1 MAAEAQFRRHILVQG
16 RAPDTDLFLG
26 AQPPRKPFLGVETSS
41 TASKTPAPRIAT
53 SSLLVR
59 REALAPDAE
68 AAGALPRLELVLAT
82 NWYFRERAPPAFFAL
97 AGTQRHRDAPLPLHH
112 DLPLGEFL
120 PRYETTLC
128 RFAPLALDVSTGA
141 CEGWTVEACGLGA
154 TMGEWAC
161 YEEGDELRTLVFGC
175 DACPEF
181 WARVDVVWDASRA
194 LLLAV
199 QPCKFFAYTAV
210 NARGQDPV
218 VLYARQVVAVPRVGL
233 EPVAVQKKCEAWL
246 QGYDASWKRKRD
258 AE

>member
-1 MAAEAQFRRHILVQG
+1 MAAEETPATQFRRHILVQG
-16 RAPDTDLFLG
+16 RAPDTDLFLYTHS
-26 AQPPRKPFLGVETSS
+26 PRKPCLGVETCSS
-41 TASKTPAPRIAT
+41 ASKTPAPRVAT

-59 REALAPDAE
+59 REALAPEAE

-82 NWYFRERAPPAFFAL
+82 NWHFQERAPAAFFAL
-97 AGTQRHRDAPLPLHH
+97 AGTQRHIDTPLPL
-112 DLPLGEFL
+112 PSGEFL

-181 WARVDVVWDASRA
+181 WARVDVVWDATRA

-210 NARGQDPV
+210 NARGKDPV
-218 VLYARQVVAVPRVGL
+218 VLRAMQVVPFFRVAL
-233 EPVAVQKKCEAWL
+233 KPVALQKKCEAWL
-246 QGYDASWKRKRD
+246 QGGDASWKRKRD

>member
-26 AQPPRKPFLGVETSS
+26 THSARKPCLGVEAGSA
-41 TASKTPAPRIAT
+41 ASKTPAPRIAT

-68 AAGALPRLELVLAT
+68 AAGALPRLELVLVT
-82 NWYFRERAPPAFFAL
+82 NWYFWERAPPAFFAL
-97 AGTQRHRDAPLPLHH
+97 AGTQRHSDAHH
-112 DLPLGEFL
+112 DLALGEFL

-128 RFAPLALDVSTGA
+128 RFAPVALDVSTGA

-181 WARVDVVWDASRA
+181 WARVDVVWDATRA

-210 NARGQDPV
+210 NARGHDPV
-218 VLYARQVVAVPRVGL
+218 ALHAMQVVAVPRVGL

-246 QGYDASWKRKRD
+246 QGHDASWKRKRG

>member
-26 AQPPRKPFLGVETSS
+26 THSARKPCLGVEAGSA
-41 TASKTPAPRIAT
+41 ASKTPAPRIAT

-68 AAGALPRLELVLAT
+68 AAGALPRLELVLVT

-97 AGTQRHRDAPLPLHH
+97 AGTQRHRDAHH

-128 RFAPLALDVSTGA
+128 RFAPVALDVGTGA

-181 WARVDVVWDASRA
+181 WARVDVAWDATRA

-218 VLYARQVVAVPRVGL
+218 VLHARQVVAVPRVGL

-246 QGYDASWKRKRD
+246 QGHDASWKRKRD

>member
-26 AQPPRKPFLGVETSS
+26 AQPPRKPCLGVEPCS
-41 TASKTPAPRIAT
+41 AAAPRIAT

-97 AGTQRHRDAPLPLHH
+97 AGTQRHRDAPLSLHH

-128 RFAPLALDVSTGA
+128 RFAPAALDVSTGA

-181 WARVDVVWDASRA
+181 WARVDVAWDASRA

-246 QGYDASWKRKRD
+246 QGHDASWKRKRD